1 MLGVML
7 KPNRPQIRTRSDTCQ
22 ATMTKDQVQHGG
34 ILYSPTH
41 GSWDLPNHQLLI
53 PKAQILCCE
62 SVAGCIHCYSHL
74 FDAGAGGS
82 GYGEAAQSGQA
93 FCSTVTFA
101 WHAKCFVLAVAS
113 WTNIMHAKQP

>member
-7 KPNRPQIRTRSDTCQ
+7 KPNRPQIQTRSDTCQ
-22 ATMTKDQVQHGG
+22 ATMTKDQVQNGG

-41 GSWDLPNHQLLI
+41 DSWDLPDHQLLI

-74 FDAGAGGS
+74 FLSLLLHSHVCLACKMLCLGS
-82 GYGEAAQSGQA
+82 CKLDKHNACKATMTEQ
-93 FCSTVTFA
+93 
-101 WHAKCFVLAVAS
+101 
-113 WTNIMHAKQP
+113 QPA